1 MKKVA
6 ALLLVLCMLWT
17 AVPVLGEEEGP
28 GGNWYMS
35 LADVTLGYI
44 LLNEDGTA
52 VVNLAAQEDITGTW
66 TADGGTVTIV
76 VGDEPVDFA
85 YDGSSLQNDML
96 PLSMTREEGRLPMD
110 VISKMMNGEEYEL
123 PEGMTEADVTM
134 IAINFI
140 NEYSK
145 IAAAASEQEQ
155 DGGDTTTAEPAAQ
168 AQEGVIT
175 FDKSTFKVTESYSGF
190 RGNYIARI
198 KNENDYPLFVT
209 GGTLQ
214 VFDEEGK
221 LVGTA
226 DYLSRSGSKYLEPG
240 ETSFVSMN
248 VDLESDGKYTFEAN
262 IETKT
267 DSWRSTDVAV
277 KAENP
282 GFVKVEGEYNSDLM
296 EVTVINEADV
306 PVAGIQAVLVLI
318 DADGDLLDIDT
329 QDLYRNALGGNSSIT
344 LVSTVDDRVK
354 KYYEANGFEPV
365 AVEAYAWVENDD

>member
-1 MKKVA
+1 
-6 ALLLVLCMLWT
+6 
-17 AVPVLGEEEGP
+17 
-28 GGNWYMS
+28 
-35 LADVTLGYI
+35 
-44 LLNEDGTA
+44 
-52 VVNLAAQEDITGTW
+52 
-66 TADGGTVTIV
+66 
-76 VGDEPVDFA
+76 
-85 YDGSSLQNDML
+85 
-96 PLSMTREEGRLPMD
+96 
-110 VISKMMNGEEYEL
+110 
-123 PEGMTEADVTM
+123 
-134 IAINFI
+134 
-140 NEYSK
+140 
-145 IAAAASEQEQ
+145 
-155 DGGDTTTAEPAAQ
+155 
-168 AQEGVIT
+168 
-175 FDKSTFKVTESYSGF
+175 
-190 RGNYIARI
+190 
-198 KNENDYPLFVT
+198 
-209 GGTLQ
+209 
-214 VFDEEGK
+214 
-221 LVGTA
+221 
-226 DYLSRSGSKYLEPG
+226 
-240 ETSFVSMN
+240 MN